1 MAICRRFV
9 FGIVLVLLVVFLLS
23 AGCTQPSGVGA
34 PTATPTPTIATP
46 PVTANITLNATFN
59 VTNLKAEMAALAGE
73 FAEEINGT
81 ALATV
86 AKEGRT
92 GTAFT
97 TVLDQLKAFKARD
110 SRIVYVYTLVQQNGT
125 VRFIAD
131 ANYGQQGATQF
142 LQDYPD
148 APAELK
154 QPVTAPIG
162 AGPYTDSWGT
172 FISGFAPV
180 GTGTNGTIY
189 VIGVDT
195 RV

>member
-1 MAICRRFV
+1 MVIRRRFV
-9 FGIVLVLLVVFLLS
+9 FGIVFVMLVTLLLA
-23 AGCTQPSGVGA
+23 AGCTQPSGMGTS
-34 PTATPTPTIATP
+34 TATPTVTIVTP
-46 PVTANITLNATFN
+46 PVTNNVTLNVTMN
-59 VTNLKAEMAALAGE
+59 VTDLKAEMAALAGT
-73 FAEEINGT
+73 FAGEINRT

-86 AKEGRT
+86 AKEGRN

-97 TVLDQLKAFKARD
+97 TVLDQLKAFRARD
-110 SRIVYVYTLVQQNGT
+110 SRIIYVYTLEQQNGT

-131 ANYGQQGATQF
+131 ANYGQPGATNF

-189 VIGVDT
+189 IIGVDT